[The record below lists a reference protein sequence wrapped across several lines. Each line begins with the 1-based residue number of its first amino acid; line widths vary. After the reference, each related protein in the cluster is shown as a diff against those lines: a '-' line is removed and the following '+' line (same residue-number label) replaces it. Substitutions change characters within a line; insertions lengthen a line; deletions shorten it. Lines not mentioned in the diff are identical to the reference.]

1 MHSHPMHFRLDMPLF
16 LRGSG
21 RDTRAL
27 LKPFKSSHFSN
38 GSTVRYAFAYVHS
51 NCCQLKSLQKF
62 WQHSARPAAGGGRV
76 EQLVIRAVIFD
87 FPVAGLGN
95 HIVNQIAEHCER
107 FSGCPS
113 GAYFCSLEVSIIQ
126 SFTSQ
131 FLDYCTFTAL
141 A

>member
-1 MHSHPMHFRLDMPLF
+1 MANSRWRTKRQVDDPQ
-16 LRGSG
+16 SG
-21 RDTRAL
+21 LHAL
-27 LKPFKSSHFSN
+27 
-38 GSTVRYAFAYVHS
+38 VV
-51 NCCQLKSLQKF
+51 
-62 WQHSARPAAGGGRV
+62 
-76 EQLVIRAVIFD
+76 AVIV
-87 FPVAGLGN
+87 PLSSAEEVRPRSRKRERVAVLAIFVSADVVVQEGLGN
-95 HIVNQIAEHCER
+95 RIVTQIAEHCER